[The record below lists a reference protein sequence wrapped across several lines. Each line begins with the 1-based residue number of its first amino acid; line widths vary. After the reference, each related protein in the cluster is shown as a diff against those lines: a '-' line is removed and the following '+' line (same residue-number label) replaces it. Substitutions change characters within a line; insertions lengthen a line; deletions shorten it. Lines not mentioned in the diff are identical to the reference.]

1 MDLLAGALGPVLCEG
16 NEAREAQ
23 SRHKNLTASSDGS
36 TKLNTTSPH
45 PDTVFLVTHTHT
57 RPEQTGPL
65 AQAVNYTLLHN
76 TPMVTALCP
85 AISCHIYS
93 VPPSLSTKT
102 SGPETPTYLEQVRE
116 LLSGHF
122 LKFIDVEAA
131 LPALSPCKGEEGGD
145 QHVNGCLHLSQWL
158 CCHSDPGGYG

>member
-45 PDTVFLVTHTHT
+45 PDTVLPSHTHT
-57 RPEQTGPL
+57 PGKNSQDHLHKQSP
-65 AQAVNYTLLHN
+65 TLFSQH
-76 TPMVTALCP
+76 TALCP
-85 AISCHIYS
+85 ATSCHIYS

-102 SGPETPTYLEQVRE
+102 SGPETPTHLEQVRE

-131 LPALSPCKGEEGGD
+131 LPALLPCKGEEGGN
-145 QHVNGCLHLSQWL
+145 QRVNGCLHLSQWL
-158 CCHSDPGGYG
+158 CSHEDPGGYS